1 MWKGVLVRDILIKC
15 GVKTPADGANHV
27 CFLGAEV
34 MPKGRYGTSI
44 NWHTAMDPAQ
54 DVFLAYEQ
62 NGEKLTPDHGFP
74 LRLVIP
80 GYIGGRMIKW
90 LNEISVTAE
99 ESDNHFHF
107 MDNRV
112 LPEFVDAE
120 KATAEGWCAP
130 EPARHTRRARR
141 HWPRLP
147 PRAL

>member
-34 MPKGRYGTSI
+34 MLKGRYGTSI

-80 GYIGGRMIKW
+80 GYIGGRC
-90 LNEISVTAE
+90 
-99 ESDNHFHF
+99 
-107 MDNRV
+107 R
-112 LPEFVDAE
+112 P
-120 KATAEGWCAP
+120 P
-130 EPARHTRRARR
+130 PA
-141 HWPRLP
+141 P
-147 PRAL
+147 PRARGLGPGVR